1 MLVEVMDPDAMPS
14 ERIGHRPDGLRADP
28 GTDAGHGP
36 SDGVTVHDTW
46 IGVRGAT
53 IPDCLDT
60 LLDGTEPVQPDG
72 QATPIRIIITFDS
85 PAEKENT
92 MRELRILK
100 DALRHHR

>member
-1 MLVEVMDPDAMPS
+1 M
-14 ERIGHRPDGLRADP
+14 
-28 GTDAGHGP
+28 
-36 SDGVTVHDTW
+36 
-46 IGVRGAT
+46 
-53 IPDCLDT
+53 DT

-72 QATPIRIIITFDS
+72 QATPIRIIIPFGS

>member
-1 MLVEVMDPDAMPS
+1 
-14 ERIGHRPDGLRADP
+14 
-28 GTDAGHGP
+28 
-36 SDGVTVHDTW
+36 
-46 IGVRGAT
+46 
-53 IPDCLDT
+53 LDT

-72 QATPIRIIITFDS
+72 QATPIRIIIPFDS

>member
-1 MLVEVMDPDAMPS
+1 MDPDAMPS

-28 GTDAGHGP
+28 G
-36 SDGVTVHDTW
+36 TVHDTW

-72 QATPIRIIITFDS
+72 QATPIRIIIPFDS

-100 DALRHHR
+100 HALRHHR